1 MSTCPHA
8 APPHRAHVPRL
19 LTTLLLL
26 PLSLLAAERPT
37 VGAIRW
43 DAWSGGGV
51 TAQVEQTLSPEKHRA
66 RLPWFATLDASGRAH
81 INASVD
87 GVMEQEIAYAKHAGL
102 DYWAFLTY
110 PEADAMSSA
119 LARYLR
125 SPKRAALDFC
135 LILHQTLSV
144 PAARWPAERDR
155 TLKLLQ
161 EPGYQKVGARPLVYA
176 FDVKTDNPA
185 IKQRF
190 AELRAAAK
198 AAGLDPYFVYMGWS
212 PQRDYQTH
220 ASEGFAAVSAYAH
233 PGSEPIFAKYV
244 HAFEQH
250 AWANALANQVPYV
263 PLVTTGWDKRPRQDH
278 PVSWEKNAGYAN
290 QKTFPAAPTNAELA
304 AHLNRALA
312 FVQANPTVCPAN
324 TIIIYAWNEHDEGGW
339 LCPTWTPSGQ
349 PDTSRLDAMRAV
361 LR

>member
-1 MSTCPHA
+1 
-8 APPHRAHVPRL
+8 VPRL

-26 PLSLLAAERPT
+26 PLALLGSERPT

-51 TAQVEQTLSPEKHRA
+51 TEQVEQTLSPEKHRL
-66 RLPWFATLDASGRAH
+66 RLPWFAKFDASGRAR
-81 INASVD
+81 IDASAD
-87 GVMEQEIAYAKHAGL
+87 GIMEQEIAYAKAAGL
-102 DYWAFLTY
+102 NYWAFLTY
-110 PEADAMSSA
+110 PESDAMSSA

-125 SPKRAALDFC
+125 SAKRADLGFC

-161 EPGYQKVGARPLVYA
+161 EPGYQKVGARPLVFA
-176 FDVKTDNPA
+176 FDLKTEHPTV
-185 IKQRF
+185 KQRF
-190 AELRAAAK
+190 DELRAAAK

-212 PQRDYQTH
+212 PARDFKTH
-220 ASEGFAAVSAYAH
+220 AAEGFAAVSAYAH
-233 PGSEPIFAKYV
+233 PGTEPVFAKYV
-244 HAFEQH
+244 EAFEQH
-250 AWANALANQVPYV
+250 AWANARANQIPYV

-278 PVSWEKNAGYAN
+278 PVSWEKDAAYAK
-290 QKTFPAAPTNAELA
+290 QPTFPAAATPTEIA
-304 AHLNRALA
+304 AHLRRALA
-312 FVQANPTVCPAN
+312 FVQANSAVCPAN
-324 TIIIYAWNEHDEGGW
+324 TIIVYAWNEHDEGGW